1 MARRDRIRTAQDR
14 RTGGTGYNLIK
25 TGEQEE
31 QDKCGEAGEG
41 KERVQAEAGRLR
53 DRCRKI
59 SKMFQAWD

>member
-31 QDKCGEAGEG
+31 QDKI
-41 KERVQAEAGRLR
+41 RRR
-53 DRCRKI
+53 
-59 SKMFQAWD
+59 